1 MRFFHSRGLSAKLI
15 PLFTVGPSLSLA
27 ISSSTAA
34 SLVPSSPSRPVFACS
49 VRYLT
54 KPNGFFSVL
63 LRENQFAF
71 FLLLFFLS
79 RSPLPRSAA
88 HAVLPP
94 PFLPPPLPAFAG
106 SAFILTSPSSSLKGI
121 KVIAQMITQTSV
133 AMKRGHVTGT
143 GMHRAQQRSRLVSQR
158 WKASARLCVPAF
170 LVFCSISPFLSL
182 CVGLTRGREGKES
195 AKERPSMLLL
205 PVFRFV

>member
-1 MRFFHSRGLSAKLI
+1 MASDLLLLACFASTWEPSDHREAAVGFIRFFHSKAHSSF
-15 PLFTVGPSLSLA
+15 PTVGPSLSVA
-27 ISSSTAA
+27 ISFSAAA
-34 SLVPSSPSRPVFACS
+34 SLVPSSPSQPVFARS

-88 HAVLPP
+88 HQFSPPLPSS
-94 PFLPPPLPAFAG
+94 LPPPLSAFAG

-133 AMKRGHVTGT
+133 AMET
-143 GMHRAQQRSRLVSQR
+143 RSCDRDR
-158 WKASARLCVPAF
+158 HASSTTKEPISKPA
-170 LVFCSISPFLSL
+170 L
-182 CVGLTRGREGKES
+182 ES
-195 AKERPSMLLL
+195 
-205 PVFRFV
+205 